1 MCGIMGVVG
10 AKDAVTVLVDGL
22 QHLSYRGY
30 DAAGVAVLDDKRPK
44 IQIDIRKT
52 AGSMDKLKTLLSG
65 QPVSGKVGIGHTR
78 WATHGAPTDCNAHP
92 HTDSSGKLAVVHNGI
107 IENERTLRLKL
118 AAEGYEFKSQTDTEV
133 IAHLVSKYLGE
144 TCDLHCALRKTLA
157 VISGAFALVVLSS
170 DEPDRIYAARK
181 DSPLVIGLGKDAG
194 YVASDIPAL
203 LPYTREMLLLEDCD
217 IARVTADSVTV
228 WDYDDDITT
237 RPFKTITWDQEAADK
252 GEHTTFMDKEM
263 DEQPDA
269 AERLLAAPLMRIA
282 APKRVEFVACGSA
295 FHASMIGRL
304 LLGQLAGIP
313 AETLIASEMRYEPD
327 LPLEETLCL
336 AVSQSGETADTLAA
350 LRQSKRRGAKA
361 AAIVNVQD
369 SSIARE
375 AEAVQWMHAGPEIA
389 VATTKG
395 YTTQI
400 LSILRLALEWG
411 RTNGRLSEDDSKQW
425 EKTLAKIPS
434 WMNETLADR
443 ERVLR
448 FATAHIDP
456 RLVFFIGRGLDY
468 PTALEGALKFK
479 EISYLNAEAY
489 AAGELKHGPIA
500 LIEYDALVV
509 AVCTQTELV
518 DKSISNIRE
527 VKARGALVLA
537 LCRQSDEARLRA
549 VADEVW
555 TLPDA
560 PNEIMPLL
568 SILPLQRLAYETALL
583 RGCSVD
589 KPRNLA
595 KSVTVE

>member
-10 AKDAVTVLVDGL
+10 AKDAVSILVEGL

-30 DAAGVAVLDDKRPK
+30 DAAGVAVLTDKG
-44 IQIDIRKT
+44 QIEIRKS
-52 AGSMDKLKTLLSG
+52 AGSLDKLKSLLVG
-65 QPVSGKVGIGHTR
+65 EPVNGRTGVGHTR

-92 HTDSSGKLAVVHNGI
+92 HTDASGKLAVIHNGI
-107 IENERTLRLKL
+107 IENERALRQKL
-118 AAEGYEFKSQTDTEV
+118 AGEGYVFRSQTDTEV
-133 IAHLVSKYLGE
+133 VAHLIAKYLGE
-144 TCDLHCALRKTLA
+144 TCDLHCALQKTLQI
-157 VISGAFALVVLSS
+157 ISGAYALVVMYA

-181 DSPLVIGLGKDAG
+181 DSPLVIGIGKDAG

-203 LPYTREMLLLEDCD
+203 LPYTREMLLLEDGD
-217 IARVTADSVTV
+217 VARVTKDAVIV
-228 WDYDDDITT
+228 WDRDDVITE
-237 RPFKTITWDQEAADK
+237 RLPKTITWDQEAADK
-252 GEHTTFMDKEM
+252 GEHMTFMDKEI

-269 AERLLAAPLMRIA
+269 AERLLASPLMRHA
-282 APKRVEFVACGSA
+282 VPERVSFVACGSA
-295 FHASMIGRL
+295 YHASIIGRE
-304 LLGQLAGIP
+304 LLGRLAQIP
-313 AETLIASEMRYEPD
+313 ADVKIASEMRYEPE
-327 LPLEETLCL
+327 LPLDDTLCL

-375 AEAVQWMHAGPEIA
+375 AESVQWMHAGPEIA

-400 LSILRLALEWG
+400 LSLLRLALEWG
-411 RTNGRLSEDDSKQW
+411 KTREVLSARDAREW
-425 EKTLAKIPS
+425 EEQLNRIPGL
-434 WMNETLADR
+434 MRETLADR
-443 ERVLR
+443 DRVDQ
-448 FATAHIDP
+448 FATAHIAP

-468 PTALEGALKFK
+468 ATALEGALKLK

-500 LIEYDALVV
+500 LIENDALVV
-509 AVCTQTELV
+509 AVCTQSELTS
-518 DKSISNIRE
+518 KTISNIRE
-527 VKARGALVLA
+527 VKARGASVLA
-537 LCRQSDEARLRA
+537 LCRKSDEARLKA
-549 VADEVW
+549 EADEVW

-560 PNEIMPLL
+560 PDAVMPLL
-568 SILPLQRLAYETALL
+568 AILPLQRLAYETALL